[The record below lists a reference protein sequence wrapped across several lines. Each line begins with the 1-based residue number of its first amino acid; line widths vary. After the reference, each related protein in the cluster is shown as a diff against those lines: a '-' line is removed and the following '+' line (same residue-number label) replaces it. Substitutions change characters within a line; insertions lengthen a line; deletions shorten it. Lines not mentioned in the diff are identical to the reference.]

1 MTTRAD
7 SIANQVSQLKTAMA
21 GLAPA
26 KVLAT
31 FEAEQAELNAAGVP
45 AAAATPGT
53 HLPDV
58 ELISAEGTPVS
69 LHTVTNHSP
78 AVIVFYRG
86 AWCPYCNIALKTY
99 QEQLLPDLA
108 EQGVALVAVS
118 PQKPDGSLTMQQR
131 HELAFPVLSDPG
143 NVLAGVLGILTAP
156 NAGAREAQAKLGLDL
171 TTENADGTHTL
182 PMPTVAV
189 TDADADHIV
198 RWIDIHPDYTTRS
211 EPATILAVLDR
222 VK

>member
-1 MTTRAD
+1 MTTHD
-7 SIANQVSQLKTAMA
+7 GSIADQVSQLKTAMA
-21 GLAPA
+21 EQAPA
-26 KVLAT
+26 EVLAV
-31 FEAEQAELNAAGVP
+31 FEAEQAELNTAGAP
-45 AAAATPGT
+45 ATAATPAT
-53 HLPDV
+53 QLPDV
-58 ELISAEGTPVS
+58 ELINAEGTPVS
-69 LHTVTNHSP
+69 LHTVTNGSP

-99 QEQLLPDLA
+99 QDQLLPDLA
-108 EQGVALVAVS
+108 ERGVALVAVS
-118 PQKPDGSLTMQQR
+118 PQKPDGSLTMQQK
-131 HELAFPVLSDPG
+131 HELAFPVLSDAG

-156 NAGAREAQAKLGLDL
+156 NAEAREAQAKLGLDL

-189 TDADADHIV
+189 TDADHIL

-211 EPATILAVLDR
+211 EPATILAALDR

>member
-1 MTTRAD
+1 MTPHAD
-7 SIANQVSQLKTAMA
+7 SIADQVSKLNTDMA
-21 GLAPA
+21 GQAPA
-26 KVLAT
+26 EVLAA
-31 FEAEQAELNAAGVP
+31 FEAEQAELNTAGVP
-45 AAAATPGT
+45 ATAATPGT
-53 HLPDV
+53 QLPDV

-69 LHTVTNHSP
+69 LHTATNGSP

-86 AWCPYCNIALKTY
+86 GWCPYCNIALKTY
-99 QEQLLPDLA
+99 QDQLLPKLA
-108 EQGVALVAVS
+108 ERGVALLAVS
-118 PQKPDGSLTMQQR
+118 PQKPDGSLTTQQK

-156 NAGAREAQAKLGLDL
+156 NAEAREAQAKLGLDL

-189 TDADADHIV
+189 TDADHIL

-211 EPATILAVLDR
+211 EPAAILAALDT
-222 VK
+222 VKK